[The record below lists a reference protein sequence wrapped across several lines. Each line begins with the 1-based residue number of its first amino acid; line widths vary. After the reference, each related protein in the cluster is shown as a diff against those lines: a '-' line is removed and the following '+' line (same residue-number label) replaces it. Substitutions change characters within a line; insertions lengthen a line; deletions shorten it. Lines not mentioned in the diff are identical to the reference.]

1 MRPCFASLVSTDG
14 SAGPLFASSD
24 MTFCLDRLHTVI
36 DFDRVLVL
44 AQGEVLEY
52 DTPSALLAKPDSEFA
67 RLCQETGD
75 FDQLRK
81 MADAHASRQ

>member
-1 MRPCFASLVSTDG
+1 
-14 SAGPLFASSD
+14 

-81 MADAHASRQ
+81 MADAHASKQ